1 MSKKSA
7 KTFNQVEEPDDELY
21 IYIYIYIYIYLIY
34 SEADSDHTKYLV
46 EPQLREGVSCEWT
59 KPCKQIIPIMKGYK
73 KH

>member
-7 KTFNQVEEPDDELY
+7 KTFDQVEEPDDEL
-21 IYIYIYIYIYLIY
+21 YIYIYIYIYLIY

-59 KPCKQIIPIMKGYK
+59 KPCKQIILIMKGYK

>member
-7 KTFNQVEEPDDELY
+7 KTFNQVEEPDDELS
-21 IYIYIYIYIYLIY
+21 IYIYIYIYLIY

-59 KPCKQIIPIMKGYK
+59 KPCKQIILIMKGYK

>member
-21 IYIYIYIYIYLIY
+21 IYIYMYLIY

-59 KPCKQIIPIMKGYK
+59 KPCKQIILIMKGYK